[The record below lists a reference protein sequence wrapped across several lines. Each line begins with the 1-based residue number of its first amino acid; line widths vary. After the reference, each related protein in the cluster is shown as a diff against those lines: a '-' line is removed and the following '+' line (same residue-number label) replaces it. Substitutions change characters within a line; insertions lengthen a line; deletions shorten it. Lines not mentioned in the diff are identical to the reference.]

1 MNRND
6 RRRLAA
12 LLMTLLCPLGAVA
25 DPPFRDVLID
35 VPLDLTD
42 LPNIISKVA
51 VECELTIRNVTPP
64 SPGSS
69 HMIRTGRTEVSVVNG
84 SVAQSVQVL
93 VTVPSITRV
102 VDPQYPNQT
111 QYVCTLRGFLEEG
124 LGWHD
129 FVFASSQQIAAN
141 RLNGALRE
149 MALLHPNMPSSALSA
164 LPGELSD
171 FLQWPAT
178 P

>member
-35 VPLDLTD
+35 VPLDLSD

-51 VECELTIRNVTPP
+51 VECELSISNVTPAT
-64 SPGSS
+64 SGTQL
-69 HMIRTGRTEVSVVNG
+69 IRTGRTEVNVVNG
-84 SVAQSVQVL
+84 SVMQTVQVL
-93 VTVPSITRV
+93 VTVPSITRL
-102 VDPQYPNQT
+102 VDPTYLRDAE
-111 QYVCTLRGFLEEG
+111 YVCNLRGFLEEG

-129 FVFASSQQIAAN
+129 FVIVQTRTSSTTQGTLPQIVLTSQSYQTYN
-141 RLNGALRE
+141 STRQPGMLGGTLRWT
-149 MALLHPNMPSSALSA
+149 AVP
-164 LPGELSD
+164 
-171 FLQWPAT
+171 
-178 P
+178 